1 MQNRKKNVLSKFIY
15 TGKFICLQ
23 IYFHFYIK
31 NKIKKKLLIINF
43 FNLKK
48 YPLNFW
54 TSVLK
59 SIFLLYIKNIKL
71 FIYNS
76 IIII

>member
-48 YPLNFW
+48 YPLNFYRHLYL
-54 TSVLK
+54 SLSFYYILK
-59 SIFLLYIKNIKL
+59 I
-71 FIYNS
+71 
-76 IIII
+76 

>member
-48 YPLNFW
+48 YPLNFL

-59 SIFLLYIKNIKL
+59 YLSFYYILKI
-71 FIYNS
+71 
-76 IIII
+76 